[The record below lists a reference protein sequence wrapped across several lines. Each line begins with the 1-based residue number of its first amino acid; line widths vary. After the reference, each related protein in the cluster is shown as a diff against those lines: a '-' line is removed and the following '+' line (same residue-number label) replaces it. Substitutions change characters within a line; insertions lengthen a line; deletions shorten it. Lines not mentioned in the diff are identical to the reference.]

1 MNKIKKMVCGFI
13 IIITVFVLSG
23 CQSTEGTTE
32 QVIYDTVDVIST
44 DYTPAKEKLVF
55 ENGEAKTVVDKPAEY
70 LTILSHNGYIIE
82 DKRELVYKIVSERPN
97 ENYIKLRLKYKTVDG
112 KVESVKVLLL
122 DENK

>member
-13 IIITVFVLSG
+13 IIVLVFILSG

-32 QVIYDTVDVIST
+32 QVIYDTVDVVST
-44 DYTPAKEKLVF
+44 EYIPAKEKLVF

-97 ENYIKLRLKYKTVDG
+97 ENYVKLRLKYKTVDG

-122 DENK
+122 DGDK